1 LQKDRLFGR
10 TRFPFYKSGRRVLYD
25 LEQVEKIIRASARG
39 GVPDAAGSVA
49 VERV

>member
-1 LQKDRLFGR
+1 MNHLNEEQL
-10 TRFPFYKSGRRVLYD
+10 VLYFYG
-25 LEQVEKIIRASARG
+25 EET